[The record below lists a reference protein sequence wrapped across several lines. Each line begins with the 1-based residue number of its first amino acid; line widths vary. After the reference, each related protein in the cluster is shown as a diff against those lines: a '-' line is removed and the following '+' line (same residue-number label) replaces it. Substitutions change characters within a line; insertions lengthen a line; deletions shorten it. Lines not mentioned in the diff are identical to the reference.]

1 MLTFRS
7 AAVVAICLLFATPS
21 VQAENWLTGWIPGK
35 KETTST
41 ARTSSTRSPLLGGKP
56 LHSTTRSSAKKPGMW
71 DRMSR
76 GTQSF
81 FAKTKDALTW
91 DSKPEPRSRQAR
103 NDDSGFFSGWF
114 DNEPRP
120 SKTVRGFMSQ
130 KRPES
135 QYE

>member
-1 MLTFRS
+1 VVMLRFVI
-7 AAVVAICLLFATPS
+7 VVAVCCLLGTPS
-21 VQAENWLTGWIPGK
+21 VRAEGWLTSWMPGQ

-41 ARTSSTRSPLLGGKP
+41 SRTSNTRSPLLGRKP
-56 LHSTTRSSAKKPGMW
+56 LYSASKTAAPKPGMW

-76 GTQSF
+76 GTKNF
-81 FAKTKDALTW
+81 FSRTKDALSW
-91 DSKPEPRSRQAR
+91 NDEPRSSRSSSR
-103 NDDSGFFSGWF
+103 KDDESFFSGWF

-135 QYE
+135 QYD

>member
-7 AAVVAICLLFATPS
+7 VVATAVCCLLITSAA
-21 VQAENWLTGWIPGK
+21 QAQNWLTGWIPGQ

-41 ARTSSTRSPLLGGKP
+41 ARTSSARTPLLGGKA
-56 LHSTTRSSAKKPGMW
+56 LHSTSKSSASKPGMW
-71 DRMSR
+71 ERMSR

-114 DNEPRP
+114 DNGPRP

-130 KRPES
+130 ERPES
-135 QYE
+135 LYE